1 MVSDSGHLGLAHRGT
16 YITLERQGSKSG
28 RATMRFPVFL
38 EDEIYNSS
46 MHLLKDRLISHG
58 IDEDQ

>member
-1 MVSDSGHLGLAHRGT
+1 
-16 YITLERQGSKSG
+16 
-28 RATMRFPVFL
+28 MRFPVFL

-58 IDEDQ
+58 IDEDQLTDDEYVLIGK